1 MTMHILKSITISYT
15 NPINVSVGVHRGSL
29 LSSPPF
35 IIVMKPLSCEFRTCC
50 PWILYTDGLVIVAEL
65 LGELKIRLK
74 FWKDGLKERGLK
86 VNVRKP
92 NVLCSKHDVSKLK
105 IEFVKFPCVLYV

>member
-35 IIVMKPLSCEFRTCC
+35 IIVMKPLSREFRTCC

-74 FWKDGLKERGLK
+74 FWKDGLKDKEIK
-86 VNVRKP
+86 VNVGKYIKE
-92 NVLCSKHDVSKLK
+92 LC
-105 IEFVKFPCVLYV
+105 